1 MDSTKE
7 EICSEVEAL
16 AQQMNDISEYL
27 KDNPETAYQ
36 EYKGCDH
43 LSGVLEKNGFQVQKG
58 VGEVETSFLARP
70 ANRSAGRPAVA
81 FLAEYDA
88 LPKIGHGCGHNLIAA
103 ASLGA
108 AIALNTVLQT
118 DAGGLVVVGTPAE
131 EGGGGKERLAAA
143 GVFDDMD
150 MALMFHPGGLNIA
163 GKDMLGRI
171 KFKMEFFGRT
181 AHASGSPDK
190 GINALDA
197 MVAAYTSINAIRQ
210 HLRPDGRIHGI
221 ITHGG
226 DAPNII
232 PDYAA
237 GLFYVRA
244 GSRTYRDEILER
256 VVNCAKGAAMALGAE
271 CKIEID
277 PPKLDPMKR
286 NAALEAAVTSNMEA
300 LGITTDPDDGRRG
313 SSDIGNLS
321 HYLPSMHPVLAIVE
335 PEIPGHSVEFRD
347 ATTSDRGREALLNAA
362 KMLAMTA
369 FDYLTSTELR
379 QQVDEEFNC
388 SKQDLPPG
396 IPELTN
402 LPGPIVLSKLMV
414 GRSILPLWAGMRV
427 TRHDLSCRF
436 KCRKNQESGKDEE

>member
-1 MDSTKE
+1 MDSAKDQ
-7 EICSEVEAL
+7 ISSEVDAL
-16 AQQMNDISEYL
+16 AQDMYDISDFL
-27 KDNPETAYQ
+27 KANPETAYQ
-36 EYKGCDH
+36 EYKACDH
-43 LSGVLEKNGFQVQKG
+43 LSGVLEERGFRVQKG
-58 VGEVETSFLARP
+58 VGQVETSFLAQP
-70 ANRSAGRPAVA
+70 ASGQAGRPIVA

-103 ASLGA
+103 ASMGA
-108 AIALNTVLQT
+108 AVALNKILKI
-118 DAGGLVVVGTPAE
+118 DSGGLVVVGTPAE
-131 EGGGGKERLAAA
+131 EGGGGKVRLADA

-150 MALMFHPGGLNIA
+150 LALMFHPGALNIA

-197 MVAAYTSINAIRQ
+197 MVAAYCNINAIRQ
-210 HLRPDGRIHGI
+210 HLRPDGRVHGI

-244 GSRTYRDEILER
+244 GSRSYRDEIFER
-256 VVNCAKGAAMALGAE
+256 VTNCARGAALALGAE

-277 PPKLDPMKR
+277 PPKMDPMKR
-286 NAALEAAVTSNMEA
+286 NAVLETATTANMEA
-300 LGITTDPDDGRRG
+300 LGITPDPDDGRRG

-321 HYLPSMHPVLAIVE
+321 HYLPSLHPVLAIVE
-335 PEIPGHSVEFRD
+335 PEIPGHSVEFRE
-347 ATTSDRGREALLNAA
+347 ATTTDRGRKTLLNAA

-369 FDYLTSTELR
+369 YDYLTSAEMR
-379 QQVDEEFNC
+379 KQVAEEFNRT
-388 SKQDLPPG
+388 K
-396 IPELTN
+396 
-402 LPGPIVLSKLMV
+402 
-414 GRSILPLWAGMRV
+414 
-427 TRHDLSCRF
+427 
-436 KCRKNQESGKDEE
+436 

>member
-1 MDSTKE
+1 MDSAKAQ
-7 EICSEVEAL
+7 IRHEVDAL
-16 AQQMNDISEYL
+16 AQDLYGVSDYL
-27 KDNPETAYQ
+27 KANPETAYQ
-36 EYKGCDH
+36 EYKACDH
-43 LSGVLEKNGFQVQKG
+43 LSAVLEQKG
-58 VGEVETSFLARP
+58 FRVQQGVGQVETAFLAQPVDGRT
-70 ANRSAGRPAVA
+70 GRPTVA

-108 AIALNTVLQT
+108 AIALNKVLTV
-118 DAGGLVVVGTPAE
+118 DSGGLVIVGTPAE

-150 MALMFHPGGLNIA
+150 MAMMFHPGGLNIA

-181 AHASGSPDK
+181 AHASGSPDQ

-197 MVAAYTSINAIRQ
+197 MVAAYSSINAIRQ

-244 GSRTYRDEILER
+244 GSRSYRDEIFER

-286 NAALEAAVTSNMEA
+286 NAALETAVTANMAA
-300 LGITTDPDDGRRG
+300 LGITPDPDDGRRG

-347 ATTSDRGREALLNAA
+347 ATTSERGRQTLLNAA

-369 FDYLTSTELR
+369 YDYLTSTELR
-379 QQVDEEFNC
+379 ERVA
-388 SKQDLPPG
+388 QDF
-396 IPELTN
+396 
-402 LPGPIVLSKLMV
+402 SQ
-414 GRSILPLWAGMRV
+414 A
-427 TRHDLSCRF
+427 
-436 KCRKNQESGKDEE
+436 

>member
-1 MDSTKE
+1 MERFAMDKTKE
-7 EICSEVEAL
+7 LLCSEVEAL
-16 AQQMNDISEYL
+16 AHDMYDISEFL
-27 KDNPETAYQ
+27 KANPETAYQ
-36 EYKGCDH
+36 EYKACDY
-43 LSGVLEKNGFQVQKG
+43 LSGILEEKGFRVEKG
-58 VGEVETSFLARP
+58 VGQVETAFLAKP
-70 ANRSAGRPAVA
+70 ADGLPGRPAVA

-108 AIALNTVLQT
+108 AIALNKILAT
-118 DAGGLVVVGTPAE
+118 DSGGLVVVGTPAE
-131 EGGGGKERLAAA
+131 EGGGGKVRLAEA
-143 GVFDDMD
+143 GVFKNMD
-150 MALMFHPGGLNIA
+150 LAMMFHPGALNIA

-197 MVAAYTSINAIRQ
+197 LVAAYTSINAIRQ
-210 HLRPDGRIHGI
+210 HLRPDGRVHGI

-244 GSRTYRDEILER
+244 GSRAYRDEIFER
-256 VVNCAKGAAMALGAE
+256 VTNCAKGAALAIGAE

-286 NAALEAAVTSNMEA
+286 NGVLEAAITANMEA
-300 LGITTDPDDGRRG
+300 LGITPDPDDGRRG

-321 HYLPSMHPVLAIVE
+321 HYLPSMHPVLAIVD
-335 PEIPGHSVEFRD
+335 PKIPGHSIEFRD
-347 ATTSDRGREALLNAA
+347 ATTSDRGRKTLLDAA

-369 FDYLTSTELR
+369 YDFLISADMR
-379 QQVDEEFNC
+379 KQVREVFN
-388 SKQDLPPG
+388 QP
-396 IPELTN
+396 
-402 LPGPIVLSKLMV
+402 
-414 GRSILPLWAGMRV
+414 
-427 TRHDLSCRF
+427 
-436 KCRKNQESGKDEE
+436 Q

>member
-1 MDSTKE
+1 MDSIKSK
-7 EICSEVEAL
+7 IGSAVEAL
-16 AQQMNDISEYL
+16 AQEMYDISEYL
-27 KDNPETAYQ
+27 KANPETAYQ
-36 EYKGCDH
+36 EYKACDY
-43 LSGVLEKNGFQVQKG
+43 LSGVLEQKGFRVQKG
-58 VGEVETSFLARP
+58 VGDIETSFLAEPVTGHTERP
-70 ANRSAGRPAVA
+70 TVA

-108 AIALNTVLQT
+108 GIALNSVLEIES
-118 DAGGLVVVGTPAE
+118 GGLVVVGTPAE
-131 EGGGGKERLAAA
+131 EGGGGKVRLAEA

-150 MALMFHPGGLNIA
+150 LAMMFHPGGLNIA

-181 AHASGSPDK
+181 AHASGSPDR

-244 GSRTYRDEILER
+244 GSRSYRDEIFER
-256 VVNCAKGAAMALGAE
+256 VANCAKGAALALGAE

-286 NAALEAAVTSNMEA
+286 NAVLENAITANMAA
-300 LGITTDPDDGRRG
+300 LGLSPDPDDGRRG

-321 HYLPSMHPVLAIVE
+321 HYLPSMHPVLAIIE
-335 PEIPGHSVEFRD
+335 SQIPGHSVEFCE
-347 ATTSDRGREALLNAA
+347 ATTSERGRQALLNAA

-369 FDYLTSTELR
+369 WDYLTSAEMR
-379 QQVDEEFNC
+379 QQVAEEFN
-388 SKQDLPPG
+388 
-396 IPELTN
+396 
-402 LPGPIVLSKLMV
+402 
-414 GRSILPLWAGMRV
+414 RS
-427 TRHDLSCRF
+427 
-436 KCRKNQESGKDEE
+436 E